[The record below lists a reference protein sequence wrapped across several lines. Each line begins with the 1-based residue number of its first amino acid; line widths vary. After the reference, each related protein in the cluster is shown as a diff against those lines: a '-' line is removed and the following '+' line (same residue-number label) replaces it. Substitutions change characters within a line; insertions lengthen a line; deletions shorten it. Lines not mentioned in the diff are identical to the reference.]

1 MVIKI
6 NGLSFE
12 EWESQVQGIMQS
24 FRINKE
30 PIQPFDYW
38 QGGYTPI
45 LAVLDMFPQEFE
57 SRGSSHAQVP

>member
-24 FRINKE
+24 LRIDKK

-38 QGGYTPI
+38 QGSYTPI
-45 LAVLDMFPQEFE
+45 LAVMDMFPQEFE
-57 SRGSSHAQVP
+57 SKESACA